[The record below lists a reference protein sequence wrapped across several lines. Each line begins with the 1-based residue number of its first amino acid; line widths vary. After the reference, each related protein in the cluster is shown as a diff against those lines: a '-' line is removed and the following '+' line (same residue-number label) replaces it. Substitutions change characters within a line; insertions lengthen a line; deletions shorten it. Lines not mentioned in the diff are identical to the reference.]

1 MDPSTNLSVDSGC
14 QNSVVDDV
22 RTGLTVG
29 TLKQAL
35 LDNLFYLQGKFPAIA
50 TKNDF
55 YVALAYTAR
64 DRQLQ
69 RWINTIETYLAQRE
83 PKIVCYLSAEF
94 LLGPRLANSLINL
107 GITDGVRQAL
117 EELGLNLD
125 ELIEQEAEPGLGN
138 GGLGRLAACYMDSLS
153 TLEIPAV
160 GYGIRYE
167 FGIFTQ
173 EIRDGWQIEVADQ
186 WLRLGDPWEIRR
198 PEAGVDVGFGGHTEA
213 HTDSHGRYRV
223 HWFPAQWVKGI
234 PHDMPILGYKVNTA
248 NTLRLWKAEARESF
262 DFQEFNVGDYYGAV
276 HNKVVTENITKVLY
290 PNDEPAQGKQ
300 LRLEQQ
306 YFFVSCSLHD
316 MIRIHLHTGGSLNNF
331 HEAFAVQ
338 LNDTHPSIAIAE
350 LMRLLVD
357 KHHMEW
363 EAAWA
368 ITQNT
373 FAYTNHTLLPEAL
386 EKWPVSLFGSL
397 LPRHLEIIYEIN
409 RRFLDEVRLKF
420 PNDKSRVARMSLIDE
435 SGERYVRMA
444 HLATVG
450 SHAVNGVAELHSRLL
465 QETTLHDF
473 YELWPHKF
481 LNVTNGVTPRRF
493 FLSSNP
499 RLSSLVTQR
508 IGDSWITHLDDLR
521 KLEAF
526 LNDSGF
532 RSECKRIKLANKQDF
547 AGYIQKHTGVV
558 VNPETIFDVQVKRL
572 HEYKRQHLNLLH
584 IITLYNRIKHDR
596 DIELVP
602 RTFIFGGKAAPGYFM
617 AKLII
622 KLINSVG
629 EVLNKDPDVRD
640 RLKIVFLPNYNV
652 KQSRWIYPAADLSEQ
667 ISTAGYEASGTS
679 NMKFAMNG
687 ALTIGTLDG
696 ANIEIRDEVGPEN
709 FFLFGLTAEEVRAKR
724 AAGYHPWDYY
734 NSNQYLREAID
745 LIRSGHFSHGDTN
758 LFNPIVDSLL
768 RNDPYMLFADYQS
781 YVDCQDHVSA
791 AYQNTENWV
800 RMSILNTARMG
811 KFSSDRAIREYSEA
825 VWNAK
830 PVKVA
835 LEKRVDINAGL
846 KAATPKAVFGQRS

>member
-1 MDPSTNLSVDSGC
+1 MDPSTKPSLNSGR
-14 QNSVVDDV
+14 QSSTIEDV
-22 RTGLTVG
+22 RTGLTVE
-29 TLKQAL
+29 TLKQDLA
-35 LDNLFYLQGKFPAIA
+35 DNLYYVQGKFRAIA

-55 YVALAYTAR
+55 YMAQAYTVR
-64 DRQLQ
+64 DRQL
-69 RWINTIETYLAQRE
+69 RLWINTIETYLEQTE
-83 PKIVCYLSAEF
+83 PKVVCYLSAEF
-94 LLGPRLANSLINL
+94 LLGPRLGNSLINL
-107 GITDGVRQAL
+107 GIYDEVRQAT
-117 EELGLNLD
+117 EELGLDLN

-173 EIRDGWQIEVADQ
+173 EIRDGWQVEVADQ
-186 WLRLGDPWEIRR
+186 WLRLGDPWEICR
-198 PEAGVDVGFGGHTEA
+198 PEATVEVGFGGHTEA
-213 HTDSHGRYRV
+213 HMDNHGRYRV
-223 HWFPAQWVKGI
+223 RWIPAQRVKGV
-234 PHDMPILGYKVNTA
+234 PHDMAILGYKVNTA
-248 NTLRLWKAEARESF
+248 NTLRLWKAEALESF

-276 HNKVVTENITKVLY
+276 HDKVVTENITKVLY

-306 YFFVSCSLHD
+306 YFFVSCSLQD
-316 MIRIHLHTGGSLNNF
+316 MVRIQLRTGGSLSKF

-338 LNDTHPSIAIAE
+338 LNDTHPSIGVAE

-357 KHHMEW
+357 KHHMDWDTAW
-363 EAAWA
+363 E

-409 RRFLDEVRLKF
+409 RRFLDEVRLKY
-420 PNDKSRVARMSLIDE
+420 PNDTSRVARMSLIDE

-444 HLATVG
+444 YLATVG
-450 SHAVNGVAELHSRLL
+450 SHKVNGVAELHSQLL
-465 QETTLHDF
+465 KETTLHDF
-473 YELWPHKF
+473 YELWPQKF

-493 FLSSNP
+493 IVASNP
-499 RLSSLVTQR
+499 RLSSLAIQK
-508 IGDSWITHLDDLR
+508 IGDSWIKHLDDLR

-526 LNDSGF
+526 VEDPGF
-532 RSECKRIKLANKQDF
+532 RDEWQKIKLANKQDL
-547 AGYIQKHTGVV
+547 AGYIKKQTGIV

-584 IITLYNRIKHDR
+584 IITLYNRIKHQR
-596 DIELVP
+596 DIDLVP

-629 EVLNKDPDVRD
+629 DVLNKDPDVRD

-696 ANIEIRDEVGPEN
+696 ANVEIRHEVGPEN

-724 AAGYHPWDYY
+724 AAGYSPWDYY
-734 NSNQYLREAID
+734 HSDPDLREAVD
-745 LIRSGHFSHGDTN
+745 LISSGHFSHGDTD
-758 LFNPIVDSLL
+758 LFKPLVDSLVKY
-768 RNDPYMLFADYQS
+768 DPYMLLADYQS
-781 YVDCQDHVSA
+781 YIDCQEQVSQ
-791 AYQNTENWV
+791 AYKTRDNWI

-811 KFSSDRAIREYSEA
+811 KFSSDRAIREYCKEI
-825 VWNAK
+825 WNAK
-830 PVKVA
+830 PVKV
-835 LEKRVDINAGL
+835 ECKW
-846 KAATPKAVFGQRS
+846 